1 MPYKNLSHLLLSSS
15 SSRNYFFSLPGEV
28 QLILRDQN
36 EFIHTLFEL
45 RRNAEHILKQ
55 K

>member
-1 MPYKNLSHLLLSSS
+1 MPYKNLSSLLLSSK
-15 SSRNYFFSLPGEV
+15 SSRNYFFSLPDQI
-28 QLILRDQN
+28 QLILREQN

-45 RRNAEHILKQ
+45 RRNAQHILKY

>member
-15 SSRNYFFSLPGEV
+15 SSRNYFFSLPSDI

-45 RRNAEHILKQ
+45 RRNAEYILKHR
-55 K
+55 